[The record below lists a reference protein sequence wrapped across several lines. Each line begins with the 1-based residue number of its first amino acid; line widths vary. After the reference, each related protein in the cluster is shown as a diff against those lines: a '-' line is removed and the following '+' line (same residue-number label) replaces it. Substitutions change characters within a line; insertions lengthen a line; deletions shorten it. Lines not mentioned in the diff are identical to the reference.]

1 MILKD
6 IAKEAGVS
14 ISTVSR
20 VINGKEQGAA
30 SKETRDKI
38 WSIVRKNGYTPN
50 VLAQNLKRR
59 TSLTDPKEK
68 PLYYIDCLQARTS
81 NLNTDPFFSELE
93 RALEQ
98 EAFNY
103 NYIIKH
109 TYRPMDLKSLDSI
122 IQADERNICG
132 LVILGRYMF
141 TKEQL
146 KILKEVYK
154 NIIYVGLNAIPLK
167 CDQVICDV
175 YKAGISA
182 VEYLIELGHKKIA
195 YIGEQANECR
205 FLAYKDALSLHNI
218 NFTIHNT
225 ANVIQSTDG
234 GYKGAQKLLN
244 SSSDFT
250 AVFCANDL
258 TAIGAIKAFH
268 ENKKQ
273 VSRDISVISVDDID
287 LAQYITPML
296 TTVHI
301 PIEELGRQTARTLI
315 DRINGRHTLPM
326 KVELP
331 FFIAKRDSCSKCRT
345 TNRQQ

>member
-1 MILKD
+1 M
-6 IAKEAGVS
+6 
-14 ISTVSR
+14 
-20 VINGKEQGAA
+20 
-30 SKETRDKI
+30 
-38 WSIVRKNGYTPN
+38 RKNGYTPN

-167 CDQVICDV
+167 CDQVICDG

-218 NFTIHNT
+218 TFTIHNT

>member
-1 MILKD
+1 
-6 IAKEAGVS
+6 
-14 ISTVSR
+14 
-20 VINGKEQGAA
+20 
-30 SKETRDKI
+30 
-38 WSIVRKNGYTPN
+38 
-50 VLAQNLKRR
+50 
-59 TSLTDPKEK
+59 
-68 PLYYIDCLQARTS
+68 
-81 NLNTDPFFSELE
+81 
-93 RALEQ
+93 
-98 EAFNY
+98 
-103 NYIIKH
+103 
-109 TYRPMDLKSLDSI
+109 MDLKSLDSI
-122 IQADERNICG
+122 IRADERNICG

-167 CDQVICDV
+167 CDQVICDG

-182 VEYLIELGHKKIA
+182 VEHLIELGHKKIA

-205 FLAYKDALSLHNI
+205 FLAYKDALSLHNL

-234 GYKGAQKLLN
+234 GYRGAQKLLK
-244 SSSDFT
+244 SSSEFT

-273 VSRDISVISVDDID
+273 VSKDISVISVDDID

-301 PIEELGRQTARTLI
+301 PIEELGRQTARILI

-331 FFIAKRDSCSKCRT
+331 FFMAQRDSCAKCRSA
-345 TNRQQ
+345 NR

>member
-109 TYRPMDLKSLDSI
+109 TYLPMDLKSLDSI

-146 KILKEVYK
+146 KVLKEVYK

-167 CDQVICDV
+167 CDQVICDG

-218 NFTIHNT
+218 TFTIHNT